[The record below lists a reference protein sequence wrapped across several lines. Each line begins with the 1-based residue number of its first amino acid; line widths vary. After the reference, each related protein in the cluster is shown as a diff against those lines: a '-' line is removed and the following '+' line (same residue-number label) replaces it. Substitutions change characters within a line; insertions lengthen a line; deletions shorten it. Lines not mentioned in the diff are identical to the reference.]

1 MTCQL
6 QCYGK
11 NKKNKKKKKKKERKK
26 EKQKEKNVNLPS
38 AEFAQSALNSIDSAL
53 VNGWIT

>member
-11 NKKNKKKKKKKERKK
+11 NKKKKKKKE
-26 EKQKEKNVNLPS
+26 KNVSLSS
-38 AEFAQSALNSIDSAL
+38 AEFVQGTIKVNSVGDAL
-53 VNGWIT
+53 VNGWIRFGYKFA